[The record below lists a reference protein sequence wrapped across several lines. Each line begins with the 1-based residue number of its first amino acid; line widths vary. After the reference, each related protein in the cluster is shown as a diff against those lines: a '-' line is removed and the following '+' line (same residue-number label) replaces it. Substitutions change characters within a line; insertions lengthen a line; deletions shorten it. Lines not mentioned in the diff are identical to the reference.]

1 VEDFSLWSGGRHYAV
16 LQMAILQQTHGGRG
30 CAMPVLAGEMM
41 LKVSWSMGA
50 DEERN
55 LFSFFFV

>member
-1 VEDFSLWSGGRHYAV
+1 
-16 LQMAILQQTHGGRG
+16 MAILQQTHGGRG